1 MRAVV
6 VVCIAASG
14 CDALFHLDHVPSPL
28 DGSVT
33 SDTDSGSAGDQPNL
47 VFVSSQTVVPASL
60 GGAAGADALCSS
72 LAAQAGRPGTY
83 VAWLG
88 TSTKSAPLRIG
99 TTARGWVRADGRP
112 FADTVVDIVQGKVWY
127 PLRLTES
134 GEDVGAGS
142 AADLTVVTGTNAD
155 GTTGSTTC
163 ADYTTATI
171 QGVSAGLADNAPYG
185 WSSNMGAACTS
196 PARLYCFG
204 VDRAV
209 PVSLTPESTR
219 RAFITLDAY
228 ATGGGVAALDQA
240 CAVDATSFHLT
251 GTYKAAVATTTQSA
265 LSRFTPG
272 TPWVRPDGVT
282 AIDTS
287 GDLLAPI
294 ELDGGGGNEQ
304 VGVAWAGAPSLIAK
318 APTSAASCYD
328 WTRADGSLGLTG
340 NYSRSAGEAFGGI
353 PNTCN
358 NMMHVYCLEE

>member
-1 MRAVV
+1 MRLVV
-6 VVCIAASG
+6 FAWLACSG
-14 CDALFHLDHVPSPL
+14 CDALFHLDHVPLPG
-28 DGSVT
+28 DGT
-33 SDTDSGSAGDQPNL
+33 SGSDATLGDGAGGTNL

-60 GGAAGADALCSS
+60 GGAAGADALCTS
-72 LAAQAGRPGTY
+72 LATRAGHPGTY

-112 FADTVVDIVQGKVWY
+112 FADTVVDIVQGNVWY
-127 PLRLTES
+127 PLRLTET

-163 ADYTTATI
+163 GDFTTATI

-196 PARLYCFG
+196 SVRLYCFG
-204 VDRAV
+204 VDRV
-209 PVSLTPESTR
+209 EPVSLTPESTR

-228 ATGGGVAALDQA
+228 PIGGGIAALDQA

-251 GTYKAAVATTTQSA
+251 GTFKAAVATTTQSA
-265 LSRFTPG
+265 LSRFAPG
-272 TPWVRPDGVT
+272 APWVRPDGVT
-282 AIDTS
+282 AIDSS
-287 GDLLAPI
+287 GSIVTPI

-318 APTSAASCYD
+318 SPTSAASCYD
-328 WTRADGSLGLTG
+328 WTRADGTLGLTG

-358 NMMHVYCLEE
+358 NMMHVYCLQD